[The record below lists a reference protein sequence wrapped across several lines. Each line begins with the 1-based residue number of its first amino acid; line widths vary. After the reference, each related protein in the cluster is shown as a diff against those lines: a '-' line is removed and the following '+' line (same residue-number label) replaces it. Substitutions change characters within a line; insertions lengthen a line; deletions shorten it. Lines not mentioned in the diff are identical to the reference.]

1 MMAVGTS
8 EMVKA
13 SNAIRDAE
21 HERDKEIEEL
31 KQNRQF
37 TAEIQKLVQSA
48 VNLLTVLSGRVTAM
62 ERQTQSVIL
71 WEPVIKAM
79 EDVMK
84 AAENVADNRLVYSQ
98 NVSGLIN
105 TLRENVEEILALL
118 KQQVVERV
126 QKKHTQIQVQLP
138 SKECSASRVKV
149 LVQKTT

>member
-13 SNAIRDAE
+13 ANAIRDAE
-21 HERDKEIEEL
+21 HERNKEIEEL
-31 KQNRQF
+31 KQNLQF

-48 VNLLTVLSGRVTAM
+48 VNLLTVLSGRV
-62 ERQTQSVIL
+62 RTQSVIL

-84 AAENVADNRLVYSQ
+84 AAENVAENRLVYSQ

-105 TLRENVEEILALL
+105 NLRENVEEILALL
-118 KQQVVERV
+118 K
-126 QKKHTQIQVQLP
+126 
-138 SKECSASRVKV
+138 
-149 LVQKTT
+149 

>member
-1 MMAVGTS
+1 MMAVGAS

-31 KQNRQF
+31 KQNLQF
-37 TAEIQKLVQSA
+37 TAEIQKLVRSA
-48 VNLLTVLSGRVTAM
+48 VNLLTVLSIIVTAM
-62 ERQTQSVIL
+62 ERQTQSFIF

-84 AAENVADNRLVYSQ
+84 AAENVAENRLVYSQ

-105 TLRENVEEILALL
+105 TLRENVGEILALL
-118 KQQVVERV
+118 SYPNNSEHDRY
-126 QKKHTQIQVQLP
+126 H
-138 SKECSASRVKV
+138 
-149 LVQKTT
+149 

>member
-13 SNAIRDAE
+13 ANATRDAE
-21 HERDKEIEEL
+21 QERDKEIEEL
-31 KQNRQF
+31 KQNLQF

-62 ERQTQSVIL
+62 ERQTQSVIH

-84 AAENVADNRLVYSQ
+84 AAENVAENRLVYSQ

-118 KQQVVERV
+118 K
-126 QKKHTQIQVQLP
+126 
-138 SKECSASRVKV
+138 
-149 LVQKTT
+149 